1 MKKDNNKNI
10 FIIIGII
17 ALVIVLGIVLVL
29 VTKKEEP
36 KPSENPKEEVYK
48 QCESLDKLTES
59 EKEKM
64 IQITNWLHNGINYDL
79 DKEGNRTN
87 NSAKIKE
94 EHQLDGGYTISNM
107 KIESKK
113 CKESVAELTASFTN
127 NSGKDIEFGTIN
139 FYFKPSDNAEK
150 EVNVSLDVKDLK
162 NGETKSLETSFRFRI
177 IDAYDY
183 RAVYV
188 DSSQMEG

>member
-1 MKKDNNKNI
+1 MKKDNNKNT

-36 KPSENPKEEVYK
+36 KPGENPKEEPYK
-48 QCESLDKLTES
+48 QCEKLKD
-59 EKEKM
+59 EKYRD
-64 IQITNWLHNGINYDL
+64 ISNWNHNELNYDM

-94 EHQLDGGYTISNM
+94 LHQLDGGYNISEMTIV
-107 KIESKK
+107 SKK
-113 CKESVAELTASFTN
+113 CSETKAELKAKFTN

-139 FYFKPSDNAEK
+139 FYFKTSEDAEK
-150 EVNVSLDVKDLK
+150 EVNVSLDVRDLK
-162 NGETKSLETSFRFRI
+162 NGETKELDTSFRFRI

-183 RAVYV
+183 RAVFA